1 MGMPR
6 RVYTYPS
13 GMGIGWLNL
22 LSSIGAF
29 IFAAGVLLFL
39 FNVAKSLRTGALAGN
54 NPWDAPTLEWATTSP
69 PPVYNFA
76 TIPQVA
82 SRYPLWEDRL
92 RENDER
98 SIIGD
103 GAPDGMVL
111 DRGKETVGVTPL
123 DAEPNVVLKMPGD
136 SILPFLLS
144 VGMTLLFFGMLGQLI
159 SLMVLGVVCEIV
171 ILALWLTPVSHAA
184 EERVEVYE

>member
-1 MGMPR
+1 MG
-6 RVYTYPS
+6 V
-13 GMGIGWLNL
+13 GWLNL
-22 LSSIGAF
+22 LSSVGAF
-29 IFAAGVLLFL
+29 VFAVGVLLFL
-39 FNVAKSLRTGALAGN
+39 INVAKSLRAGEPAGN

-82 SRYPLWEDRL
+82 SRYPLWEGRL
-92 RENDER
+92 KESDER

-103 GAPDGMVL
+103 AAPDGMVL
-111 DRGKETVGVTPL
+111 DRGKETIGVTPL

-144 VGMTLLFFGMLGQLI
+144 IGMILLFFGMLGQMI
-159 SLMVLGVVCEIV
+159 WLMVLGAVCEIV
-171 ILALWLTPVSHAA
+171 ILALWLTPKPHAA